1 MSVILTSENFDC
13 EIYDSTKP
21 VLVEFWAERCPA
33 CRTMKPILERFD
45 GQSKDVKLCLL
56 NVDEE
61 PSLADRFSV
70 KSIPTL
76 LLFHR
81 GAEIDRRI
89 GSCSLGELNAFCK
102 QTVTRG

>member
-45 GQSKDVKLCLL
+45 SQSEEMKLCLL

-61 PSLADRFSV
+61 PLLAERFSV
-70 KSIPTL
+70 KSIPTY
-76 LLFHR
+76 FSFTAATR
-81 GAEIDRRI
+81 STD
-89 GSCSLGELNAFCK
+89 GSAPAPLEN
-102 QTVTRG
+102 